1 MQSEP
6 YKNPM
11 SGNWGAIGGSHGDA
25 MVILR
30 DLHYKMSKE
39 EPVEGQEVSTE
50 LSKLRAMEI
59 PYNFDFPP
67 SLLYLFP
74 CPPLARSASPP
85 MCTFLSSSFQFLRP
99 WMAL

>member
-6 YKNPM
+6 YENPM

-25 MVILR
+25 IVVLR
-30 DLHYKMSKE
+30 DLHYTMSKE
-39 EPVEGQEVSTE
+39 EPVEGQEVSMK
-50 LSKLRAMEI
+50 LSKLRAMEM
-59 PYNFDFPP
+59 PSNFDFPP

-85 MCTFLSSSFQFLRP
+85 MYNFLSSSFQFLRP